1 MQKHVQEQGNT
12 GGGGGGGGMIL
23 YISIELQSANTLL

>member
-12 GGGGGGGGMIL
+12 GGGGGGGGGGGHDL
-23 YISIELQSANTLL
+23 WLHVYKY